1 MFGLGFGGDCYA
13 DRVNKLPDFDGLL
26 CPDLGV
32 FIYATL
38 RHKLLKLNLEFG
50 ICDSSHF
57 CYTFF
62 FSFSTSLTSFRSC
75 SHGRGPSTRAHTG

>member
-13 DRVNKLPDFDGLL
+13 DRVNKLPDFDSLL

-38 RHKLLKLNLEFG
+38 RDK
-50 ICDSSHF
+50 
-57 CYTFF
+57 
-62 FSFSTSLTSFRSC
+62 
-75 SHGRGPSTRAHTG
+75 